1 MVKSMNVHIASEGK
15 MRKLA
20 KEVVG
25 DNMVSENG
33 AFTFPGTN
41 GGEVIKEVPFVY
53 VPNFIAKLADVVSQ
67 HERYIGEWS
76 KVITDY

>member
-1 MVKSMNVHIASEGK
+1 

-25 DNMVSENG
+25 DNMVSESG
-33 AFTFPGTN
+33 AFTFPGDN
-41 GGEVIKEVPFVY
+41 GGEVIREVPFVY

-67 HERYIGEWS
+67 HESYVDKWS
-76 KVITDY
+76 KVITGYIKPRWLHSRQ